1 MSYGYKEDA
10 EELLKENI
18 KISYS
23 LIGAAIIFPNNCE
36 AIKSNLKYVNESLSR
51 LSKIF
56 ESFKSKI
63 PKDDLGKRWKKDIGF
78 LEEKIK
84 TYKQKIENIT
94 SNFKF
99 EEAKE
104 LIDNLYNFSV
114 INNSYTASI
123 SNYNELIKKGL
134 DGLNDS
140 NFKVLENTL
149 IALYKIYKKRD
160 EKVILINKDPKM
172 IAHYEDCILTLLEYH
187 GYIPLTEYI
196 KEFFRSEE
204 ELERVIRES
213 ESTIRER
220 DKSEYHFYT
229 DGGNEDKISQ
239 TFFTLKLNGFS
250 IYEKNSYN
258 VVDVVKSYR
267 TRCRPEITTRKLKKE
282 LIR

>member
-1 MSYGYKEDA
+1 MSYGYKEYA

-23 LIGAAIIFPNNCE
+23 LTGAAIIFPNNWE
-36 AIKSNLKYVNESLSR
+36 EVKSNLKYVNESLSR

-56 ESFKSKI
+56 ENFKSKI
-63 PKDDLGKRWKKDIGF
+63 PKDDLGKRWKKDIDF

-84 TYKQKIENIT
+84 IYAKKIESIT
-94 SNFKF
+94 SNFKP

-114 INNSYTASI
+114 GNNSLTAAI
-123 SNYNELIKKGL
+123 LNYNELIENGL
-134 DGLNDS
+134 HGFNDLN
-140 NFKVLENTL
+140 FRVLENTL
-149 IALYKIYKKRD
+149 ITLYKIYKKKD

-172 IAHYEDCILTLLEYH
+172 TAHYEDRILAILEFH
-187 GYIPLTEYI
+187 GYIPYAKYI
-196 KEFFRSEE
+196 KVFFGSEE
-204 ELERVIRES
+204 ELESVM
-213 ESTIRER
+213 RER

-229 DGGNEDKISQ
+229 DGGDEDKIAQ

-250 IYEKNSYN
+250 IYAKNSYN
-258 VVDVVKSYR
+258 VVDVVKSSK
-267 TRCRPEITTRKLKKE
+267 TTCRPEITTRKLKKE